1 MKTLFRIFLV
11 LFVLLLVL
19 LGVGLF
25 VITRPGVQQRLVEG
39 QLPEGSSIRTVR
51 VSASSLEFSQL
62 KLALPDGSRVRLES
76 FATDFKPLDILFNR
90 TLKLSAVNV
99 DGLVVEIPASL
110 LEVSTPSDSALPQVD
125 DPAREKP
132 EGDGIAGAEKSV
144 TAQTARSP
152 ADAIYAIGELD
163 WLIDIESIRLD
174 GELLDGSGSRYAMDL
189 RAGAIR
195 PGLESS
201 IEASLKLSAAE
212 ALSAGLKEFDV
223 SAQIWLKQKTG
234 GGFEQIRLES
244 STQASDEEGNKLLSV
259 SQKLE
264 ASMQGFEE
272 RATLAMDFKADLPRP
287 EIFLPELTAVGALAL
302 EGRLAVGAAR
312 QQLTL
317 TETELLISADGAE
330 LLTVRLNKD
339 FALGGKQD
347 LSGNLMDLRLTNLPL
362 VWLTPWL
369 PQGWA
374 LAGEDLSAQFNLTGL
389 AGGEMQLSSD
399 APLRIGPVS
408 LEQNGVPQLNQVTLV
423 LRPVIRLAA
432 DQSIAWELTQLQVL
446 DRYGEVLSGQSTGR
460 FDPALASSGWLP
472 AGLQTQTRLELG
484 LLEMDQQPAL
494 AAYTSIL
501 SGRASVDLQLAAG
514 ESEPLRLVGNLAGL
528 SPRSFPGQLQDYRFA
543 LQLSET
549 TPGQLGLGVS
559 LQAGPTSRPS
569 TDLQL
574 AGQVQ
579 PAAAP
584 MQFKLD
590 LNAVR
595 LSQRDIEFLSAA
607 FQGQPAAQPADS
619 VAPVRLPPSPVAPP
633 TGAATILDAGEVSAG
648 PPWAGYDGELTVTV
662 AELVLSSGEVIT
674 DLKAQ
679 AAVSEPMLRL
689 SQLEAALKSGRISG
703 EAEARYSAHQR
714 MAYTFRTD
722 LSFANVDPAVFSRQ
736 AGSTFPVQGQ
746 FDGQAQF
753 TGQGETLDQALDA
766 VEGEV
771 LVTGREGL
779 LTAFQL
785 DTRSNLGLIG
795 ASLLGDRLNR
805 PGISALAKTVPY
817 FENMPFS
824 DFTLKLQRR
833 SDKRIEIPQ
842 LRFVGRNVLID
853 GKGSIAASSLKDALQ
868 QPLDLTLELGAK
880 GQLIEY
886 LDTLRLLGG
895 QTGEDGFRRW
905 GQSIQVKG
913 SLAAPDTSVL
923 ERVLKEAANRALT
936 QSGSNNEASP
946 DEEGEPAAPA
956 DGQNLLPKPSKEER
970 ILRDVETGLQLLFGK

>member
-1 MKTLFRIFLV
+1 MKTLFRIFLF

-19 LGVGLF
+19 VGAALF
-25 VITRPGVQQRLVEG
+25 ILTRPGVQQRLVEG
-39 QLPEGSSIRTVR
+39 QLPAGSSIRTVR

-90 TLKLSAVNV
+90 TLKLGAVNV
-99 DGLVVEIPASL
+99 AGLVVEIPASL
-110 LEVSTPSDSALPQVD
+110 LEGSSPSDPALPQVD
-125 DPAREKP
+125 DPARVKP
-132 EGDGIAGAEKSV
+132 ARDDVAGAAKPVEAK
-144 TAQTARSP
+144 TARSP
-152 ADAIYAIGELD
+152 AEAIYSIGELD

-174 GELLDGSGSRYAMDL
+174 GELLDGAGSRYAMDL

-212 ALSAGLKEFDV
+212 ALPAGLKEFDA
-223 SAQIWLKQKTG
+223 SAQLWLKQKTG

-244 STQASDEEGNKLLSV
+244 STQASDQAGNKLLAI
-259 SQKLE
+259 SQQLE

-272 RATLAMDFKADLPRP
+272 RAALAMNFKADLPRP
-287 EIFLPELTAVGALAL
+287 EIFLPELTAVGPLVL

-317 TETELLISADGAE
+317 TETELLITADGAE

-362 VWLTPWL
+362 AWLAPWL
-369 PQGWA
+369 PEGWA

-389 AGGEMQLSSD
+389 AGGEMQLSSE

-408 LEQNGVPQLNQVTLV
+408 LQQHGVPQLNQVTLV
-423 LRPVIRLAA
+423 LQPVIRLAA
-432 DQSIAWELTQLQVL
+432 DQSITWELTQLQVL

-460 FDPALASSGWLP
+460 FDPTLASSGWFP
-472 AGLQTQTRLELG
+472 SGLQTQTRLELG
-484 LLEMDQQPAL
+484 LLEMAQQPAL

-514 ESEPLRLVGNLAGL
+514 EPEPLRLVGNLAGL
-528 SPRSFPGQLQDYRFA
+528 SLRSFPGQMQDYRFA
-543 LQLSET
+543 LQLSEPA
-549 TPGQLGLGVS
+549 PGQLGLGVS
-559 LQAGPTSRPS
+559 LQAGPVSRPS
-569 TDLQL
+569 SDLQL

-579 PAAAP
+579 PAGAP
-584 MQFKLD
+584 IQFKLD
-590 LNAVR
+590 LNAAR
-595 LSQRDIEFLSAA
+595 LSQRDIECLSAA
-607 FQGQPAAQPADS
+607 FQGQSGESPADPA
-619 VAPVRLPPSPVAPP
+619 VPVRLPPGPTAPQTGAPTLPVA
-633 TGAATILDAGEVSAG
+633 GETAAG
-648 PPWAGYDGELTVTV
+648 PPWAGYDGALTVAI
-662 AELVLSSGEVIT
+662 AELVLSTGEVIA

-679 AAVSEPMLRL
+679 LVVSEPLLRL
-689 SQLEAALKSGRISG
+689 SQLEAALKSGKISG

-714 MAYTFRTD
+714 MAYTFRSD
-722 LSFANVDPAVFSRQ
+722 VSFANLDPAVFSRQ
-736 AGSTFPVQGQ
+736 PGSTFPVQGQ
-746 FDGQAQF
+746 FDGRAQF
-753 TGQGETLDQALDA
+753 SGQGETLDQALDA
-766 VEGEV
+766 VEGDV

-886 LDTLRLLGG
+886 LDTLRLLGA
-895 QTGEDGFRRW
+895 QTGADGFRRW

-913 SLAAPDTSVL
+913 SLGDPDTSVL

-936 QSGSNNEASP
+936 QPGSNNEVSP
-946 DEEGEPAAPA
+946 DAGRTPAAPA
-956 DGQNLLPKPSKEER
+956 GGQNLLPKPSKEER
-970 ILRDVETGLQLLFGK
+970 ILRDVETGLQLLFGQ